1 MDELKA
7 ANEQW
12 QDTTLKEYLEQ
23 FPELQDSFT
32 TESGIPVKRLYT
44 PLDLEEEDYAPIPGV
59 FTQPC
64 IEAVIGR

>member
-32 TESGIPVKRLYT
+32 TESGILMQRRLVF
-44 PLDLEEEDYAPIPGV
+44 PAHIPIPGV